1 MFSNYG
7 HKLIIVF
14 CLLFFLLPLTIKA
27 AEVSSGA
34 DLSESTYF
42 NAQQIAKGENYS
54 QTRRTIWF
62 ATLLLTAITLI
73 FLTGTQT
80 GLRLRVALAIK
91 SNGREWLMTLMMISI
106 TVVLLRLVKAPLI
119 FFTSFTIP
127 HRFEISNQSLGGWV
141 SDYLLSSLI
150 NGVILIFFIMVLYK
164 LMTIFKKRWWIVS
177 AFFVSGGTVFLFWLS
192 PLVIAPLFNDFTPL
206 DNPQLESKI
215 RLLAEKAAVPVDQVL
230 VVNASKRTKAL
241 NAYYSGIGNT
251 RRIVIYDNLLKEL
264 NHEEILSIIAHE
276 LGHWKKSHILKGLFL
291 GCGGIFI
298 GLYLIYYLLG
308 QACAKK
314 MFGLYTP
321 SDPGTIPL
329 LLLILFIIQTAAI
342 PPECIL
348 SRVFEREADQVALEL
363 TDDADSFI
371 SIEKKLA
378 ISNLAD
384 ITPPDW
390 YVFLM
395 HTHPPVL
402 ERIQMGLD
410 YKATHKK

>member
-7 HKLIIVF
+7 HKLIIVI
-14 CLLFFLLPLTIKA
+14 CLLLFIST
-27 AEVSSGA
+27 GA
-34 DLSESTYF
+34 TEAVEITQDTTLSESTYF

-54 QTRRTIWF
+54 QTKRTIWF
-62 ATLLLTAITLI
+62 STLFLTAITLI
-73 FLTGTQT
+73 LLTGTQT
-80 GLRLRVALAIK
+80 ALRLRVALAIK
-91 SNGREWLMTLMMISI
+91 SNGREWLMTLMMIST
-106 TVVLLRLVKAPLI
+106 TVILLRLVKAPLI

-127 HRFEISNQSLGGWV
+127 HRFEISNQSLGGWI

-150 NGVILIFFIMVLYK
+150 NGIILISFIMVLYK
-164 LMTIFKKRWWIVS
+164 LMTVFKKRWWIVS
-177 AFFVSGGTVFLFWLS
+177 AFFVSGGTIFLFWVS
-192 PLVIAPLFNDFTPL
+192 PLIIAPLFNDFTPL
-206 DNPQLESKI
+206 NNPQLESKI
-215 RLLAEKAAVPVDQVL
+215 RSLAKKAAVPVDQVL
-230 VVNASKRTKAL
+230 VINASKRTKAL

-251 RRIVIYDNLLKEL
+251 RRIVIYDNLLKQL
-264 NHEEILSIIAHE
+264 NDEEILSIIAHE
-276 LGHWKKSHILKGLFL
+276 LGHWQKNHILKGLLF

-308 QACAKK
+308 QACSKK

-329 LLLILFIIQTAAI
+329 LLLILLIIQTAAI

-348 SRVFEREADQVALEL
+348 SRVFEREADYAALEL
-363 TDDADSFI
+363 TNDADSFI
-371 SIEKKLA
+371 SIERKLA

-390 YVFLM
+390 FVFLM

-402 ERIQMGLD
+402 ERIQMALD
-410 YKATHKK
+410 YKDTHKK